1 MWDSFDKNPLIAS
14 VPSSP
19 LVPPS
24 TLNIFKLSSNPSW
37 VIVISNGNL
46 VLSPLTV
53 PLNVIEPLTNPVLL
67 VNDEGANVGFVNGLP
82 PASLITKS
90 FVSIVALKFCWLI
103 TNSIVLSIAVDED
116 DEANENTGE
125 SDVIV
130 NILASSP
137 ASPCAPCLDLT
148 KLIVLVN
155 CVLPLV
161 AVISTLPLSCD
172 NAVIVTLLPLSV
184 AVTPVPLEDEI
195 T

>member
-1 MWDSFDKNPLIAS
+1 M
-14 VPSSP
+14 
-19 LVPPS
+19 
-24 TLNIFKLSSNPSW
+24 
-37 VIVISNGNL
+37 
-46 VLSPLTV
+46 VLS
-53 PLNVIEPLTNPVLL
+53 N
-67 VNDEGANVGFVNGLP
+67 
-82 PASLITKS
+82 
-90 FVSIVALKFCWLI
+90 
-103 TNSIVLSIAVDED
+103 AVDED

-137 ASPCAPCLDLT
+137 GNPAAPCLDLT

-195 T
+195 A

>member
-1 MWDSFDKNPLIAS
+1 M
-14 VPSSP
+14 
-19 LVPPS
+19 
-24 TLNIFKLSSNPSW
+24 
-37 VIVISNGNL
+37 
-46 VLSPLTV
+46 
-53 PLNVIEPLTNPVLL
+53 L
-67 VNDEGANVGFVNGLP
+67 VNDVGVNVGFVRVTLL
-82 PASLITKS
+82 ASLITKS

-103 TNSIVLSIAVDED
+103 INSMVLSIAVDED
-116 DEANENTGE
+116 ADGNENTGE

-130 NILASSP
+130 NIFASSP
-137 ASPCAPCLDLT
+137 ANPCAPCLDLT

-172 NAVIVTLLPLSV
+172 NAEIVTVLSLSV